1 MNFSCKSRMLLWFY
15 LIVGCFLSHSS
26 ANIKDFRTLS
36 ELVYKK
42 DLKGIDSLLV
52 RGVDIDVSIEGSGS
66 TVLLIACSLKDH
78 ADVVGFLIKKGADVN
93 IIPHRDGRTALMWA
107 AGNSKKSVELLL
119 AHGAKTRIKAVDG
132 MTALIQSVY
141 GVMSGQVTTEVCDM
155 LLKKGEDINAQMTGQ
170 TAPGYT
176 ALMFAVKKGK
186 PELVRYL
193 LLNGAN
199 VNIEAFNGRT
209 ALMFAAKE
217 GNKAIV
223 EMLLANG
230 ADVTEMDKAGRTA
243 KMLAKDKGHDEIVK
257 MLEEAEKK

>member
-1 MNFSCKSRMLLWFY
+1 MSNSTRKQVVFFSFIVMLFVQF
-15 LIVGCFLSHSS
+15 IS
-26 ANIKDFRTLS
+26 ANIKDFRTVS

-42 DLKGIDSLLV
+42 DLKGIDSLLSH
-52 RGVDIDVSIEGSGS
+52 GVNIDVSIEGSGS

-78 ADVVGFLIKKGADVN
+78 VDVVEFLIKKGADVN
-93 IIPHRDGRTALMWA
+93 IIPGRDGRTALMWA

-119 AHGAKTRIKAVDG
+119 AHGAKTRIKALDG
-132 MTALIQSVY
+132 MTAFIQSIY
-141 GVMSGQVTTEVCDM
+141 GVVSGQVTTEVCDM

-170 TAPGYT
+170 TAPGFT

-199 VNIEAFNGRT
+199 VNIEAYNGRT

-230 ADVTEMDKAGRTA
+230 ADAAEMDKAGHTA
-243 KMLAKDKGHDEIVK
+243 KMLAEKKGHDEIVK
-257 MLEEAEKK
+257 MLEKAEKK